1 MHQFDASSRRSVK
14 NGVAYRLS
22 LLIVT
27 LPSASDSLVGLLHRA
42 MGNCA
47 GSVTANHM
55 PRCGPVF
62 SIIQPNLPL
71 RSEPR
76 SSSYALP
83 ECKCSFR
90 QESKSV
96 GPLCPVSAK
105 GGGGGFQ

>member
-55 PRCGPVF
+55 PRCGAARYLVLF
-62 SIIQPNLPL
+62 NQTCRYDPNL
-71 RSEPR
+71 E
-76 SSSYALP
+76 ALP
-83 ECKCSFR
+83 MHYLSANVL
-90 QESKSV
+90 SDKSRN
-96 GPLCPVSAK
+96 P
-105 GGGGGFQ
+105 